1 MGTMGNLSMGHM
13 GKMAMGGK
21 KGGKIT
27 SYTHSP
33 AVTVRPLICFFHY
46 SQREKSMER
55 EDWEIGEGNRTGTGP
70 DRERKGDGIGL
81 SLGLTCSLTRLVWGK
96 GIWQTRQVDLGLF
109 SFSFCSSALGV
120 FCIRSFSSVLIDI
133 SF

>member
-1 MGTMGNLSMGHM
+1 MGNLSMGHM

-21 KGGKIT
+21 KGGENHII
-27 SYTHSP
+27 HSLSRGDSEP
-33 AVTVRPLICFFHY
+33 PYLFFHC
-46 SQREKSMER
+46 SHRAKSMER

>member
-33 AVTVRPLICFFHY
+33 AVIVSPLICFFIIHTG
-46 SQREKSMER
+46 QRAWKGKIGKLGR
-55 EDWEIGEGNRTGTGP
+55 EIEQGQDRTGKEKETES
-70 DRERKGDGIGL
+70 D
-81 SLGLTCSLTRLVWGK
+81 CHW
-96 GIWQTRQVDLGLF
+96 
-109 SFSFCSSALGV
+109 A
-120 FCIRSFSSVLIDI
+120 
-133 SF
+133 